1 METQTQNV
9 LEVRGLS
16 KQYKKGVYASQ
27 DVSFEVRKGEIFALI
42 GPNGAGKTTTIRM
55 IATLLK
61 ATEGDAV
68 VAGHSI
74 LNEPEKVRKNI
85 TYLPDEAGAYKT
97 MTGKGYL
104 EFMAGIYADNKA
116 QAAEFVK
123 TGCEICELGDR
134 LNDKIGSYSRGMI
147 RKLLLARAIMSK
159 PALAIFDEPTSGLDI
174 INALEI
180 RRMIKNLSAQ
190 GMSFLLSSHNMLE
203 IEYVSDRVGI
213 IAKGHLL
220 EVGTPT
226 ELKEKYGTKNLEEV
240 FEKVVMSNEVC
251 SSAPKRAKRNAHSAN
266 HTYACDNG
274 HNSFGCRRR
283 NDGSNGNDSGGKL
296 QNNHLRSG
304 QHRFYQIGNCPYE
317 KPCRR
322 NRKRCYTG

>member
-1 METQTQNV
+1 MSTENTV
-9 LEVRGLS
+9 LEVKGLS

-27 DVSFEVRKGEIFALI
+27 NVCFNVNKGEIFALI

-74 LNEPEKVRKNI
+74 LTEPDKVREKI
-85 TYLPDEAGAYKT
+85 TYLPDEAGAYKN
-97 MTGKGYL
+97 MTGRNYL
-104 EFMAGIYADNKA
+104 KFMASIYAKDKA
-116 QAAEFVK
+116 SAEEYVK
-123 TGCEICELGDR
+123 RGCEICELGER
-134 LNDKIGSYSRGMI
+134 LEDKIGSYSRGMI

-180 RRMIKNLSAQ
+180 RRMIKDLAAD

-220 EVGTPT
+220 EIGTPAD
-226 ELKEKYGTKNLEEV
+226 LKEKYKTANLEEV
-240 FEKVVMSNEVC
+240 FERVVTDNEI
-251 SSAPKRAKRNAHSAN
+251 S
-266 HTYACDNG
+266 
-274 HNSFGCRRR
+274 
-283 NDGSNGNDSGGKL
+283 
-296 QNNHLRSG
+296 
-304 QHRFYQIGNCPYE
+304 
-317 KPCRR
+317 
-322 NRKRCYTG
+322 